1 MSERSEF
8 SAEQKQYLQG
18 FVAGADA
25 LRDRGGLPTFA
36 ATLGLFANG
45 TSPPTNGA
53 SAPGASLARA
63 GIEDIHRSAQD
74 RFLADGKKLVPEE
87 QAKRD
92 KNPFEMW
99 DEMRAAAAAD
109 RFPKGTDVFLYKFHG
124 LFFVAPAQN
133 AFMCRLRFPGGL
145 SNAHQLRGIA
155 DIAERCG
162 AGHTDIT
169 TRANLQIREVAAR
182 HALDVITSLED
193 LGIITR
199 GAGSDNIRNV
209 TGTPTAGID
218 PQEIID
224 TGPVCRE
231 MHHFICHH
239 REMYGLPRKFNI
251 AFDGGG
257 MISALADTND
267 IGFMAVRVGE
277 GQEVPAGIYFR
288 MELGGITGHKD
299 FARDTGILLR
309 PEECVPVA
317 AAVVRVFIEHGD
329 RTDRRKARLKYV
341 LDRFGLEKYLEETQK
356 HLKFPLRQ
364 FPLDC
369 CEPRGPVARL
379 AHVGFHPQ
387 RQEGRW
393 YVGVVLPVGRMRVDQ
408 MRALADIAQRF
419 GSGSIRWT
427 VWQNLIISDIPTES
441 MPDVKRAIEAAGLHW
456 SATNVRA
463 GLVACTGSAGCKYA
477 ASNTKRHA
485 MEIADYLENRVAM
498 DQPLNIHVTGC
509 HNSCAQHYIGDIGLL
524 ATKVSVGEEMIEGY
538 HVYIGGAY
546 GEQRNIGRELYRDV
560 VADEVPP
567 LVQRMLLG
575 YMAHRAAPEESFFD
589 YTRRHSTETL
599 LQHFEAALPAVT

>member
-1 MSERSEF
+1 
-8 SAEQKQYLQG
+8 
-18 FVAGADA
+18 
-25 LRDRGGLPTFA
+25 
-36 ATLGLFANG
+36 
-45 TSPPTNGA
+45 
-53 SAPGASLARA
+53 
-63 GIEDIHRSAQD
+63 
-74 RFLADGKKLVPEE
+74 
-87 QAKRD
+87 
-92 KNPFEMW
+92 
-99 DEMRAAAAAD
+99 
-109 RFPKGTDVFLYKFHG
+109 
-124 LFFVAPAQN
+124 
-133 AFMCRLRFPGGL
+133 
-145 SNAHQLRGIA
+145 
-155 DIAERCG
+155 
-162 AGHTDIT
+162 
-169 TRANLQIREVAAR
+169 
-182 HALDVITSLED
+182 
-193 LGIITR
+193 
-199 GAGSDNIRNV
+199 
-209 TGTPTAGID
+209 
-218 PQEIID
+218 
-224 TGPVCRE
+224 
-231 MHHFICHH
+231 
-239 REMYGLPRKFNI
+239 
-251 AFDGGG
+251 
-257 MISALADTND
+257 
-267 IGFMAVRVGE
+267 
-277 GQEVPAGIYFR
+277 
-288 MELGGITGHKD
+288 MELSGITGHKD